1 MGHESF
7 IWDMNHS
14 YFTCDITTQ
23 GMGASRG
30 SRNSKEGK
38 MRENQA
44 RKDLIRSSRMISQTR
59 GEVKSLDKA
68 GRFYSRK
75 RALRFRKR
83 ALCFRKRAH
92 FVRQRALYFRQRALY
107 FHFWRMISQTHGK
120 DKSLDKAVRLL
131 FSQKSPIFSQTSST
145 FPPKS
150 PIFPQKSPIFP
161 QKSPIF
167 PLLAYD
173 FANTWKSQ
181 VSRQDW

>member
-1 MGHESF
+1 MGHDSF
-7 IWDMNHS
+7 IWDIIIHMQHESFVWDLNHS
-14 YFTCDITTQ
+14 YFTRDITTQ

-68 GRFYSRK
+68 GRF
-75 RALRFRKR
+75 
-83 ALCFRKRAH
+83 
-92 FVRQRALYFRQRALY
+92 
-107 FHFWRMISQTHGK
+107 
-120 DKSLDKAVRLL
+120 L
-131 FSQKSPIFSQTSST
+131 FSQKTPTFPQTSSI
-145 FPPKS
+145 FPLKS
-150 PIFPQKSPIFP
+150 PVFPQKSPIFP
-161 QKSPIF
+161 PKSPTF

-181 VSRQDW
+181 VSRQGW